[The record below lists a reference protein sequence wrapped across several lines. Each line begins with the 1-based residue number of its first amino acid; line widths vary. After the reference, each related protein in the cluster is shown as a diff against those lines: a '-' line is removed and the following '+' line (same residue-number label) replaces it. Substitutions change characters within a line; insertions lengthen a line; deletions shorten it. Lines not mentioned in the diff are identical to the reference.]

1 MNVDFIFKIAAIG
14 IVVAVLNQL
23 LQRSGREEQ
32 AMMTTIAGLIV
43 VLMMIVTEISN
54 LFEKNQKYF
63 QSIGGKQGTVNM
75 NIIAFVGA
83 GIIGAVLSS
92 VLKQY
97 KPEFSIYITLITGML
112 MLGAAVSAVKPVIE
126 TVSGYLETAVPDSS
140 YADVL
145 VKSLAVCYITQMASD
160 SCNDA
165 GEKSIASKIELAG
178 KFAIVILALPVFSRL
193 MEVIKQLLQ

>member
-1 MNVDFIFKIAAIG
+1 
-14 IVVAVLNQL
+14 
-23 LQRSGREEQ
+23 
-32 AMMTTIAGLIV
+32 
-43 VLMMIVTEISN
+43 
-54 LFEKNQKYF
+54 
-63 QSIGGKQGTVNM
+63 M

-160 SCNDA
+160 SCSDA
-165 GEKSIASKIELAG
+165 GEKSIASCRQVCDSHTGFAG
-178 KFAIVILALPVFSRL
+178 IQQTYGGNKTTFTVRDYENSCY
-193 MEVIKQLLQ
+193 

>member
-1 MNVDFIFKIAAIG
+1 
-14 IVVAVLNQL
+14 
-23 LQRSGREEQ
+23 
-32 AMMTTIAGLIV
+32 
-43 VLMMIVTEISN
+43 
-54 LFEKNQKYF
+54 
-63 QSIGGKQGTVNM
+63 M

-145 VKSLAVCYITQMASD
+145 VKSLAVCYITQMSSD
-160 SCNDA
+160 SCSDS

>member
-32 AMMTTIAGLIV
+32 AMMTTD
-43 VLMMIVTEISN
+43 SN
-54 LFEKNQKYF
+54 RDKQPVRHNQKYF

-140 YADVL
+140 YAEVL

-160 SCNDA
+160 SCSDA

>member
-1 MNVDFIFKIAAIG
+1 
-14 IVVAVLNQL
+14 
-23 LQRSGREEQ
+23 
-32 AMMTTIAGLIV
+32 
-43 VLMMIVTEISN
+43 
-54 LFEKNQKYF
+54 
-63 QSIGGKQGTVNM
+63 M

-160 SCNDA
+160 SCSDA
-165 GEKSIASKIELAG
+165 DRACRQVCDSHTGFAG
-178 KFAIVILALPVFSRL
+178 IQQTYGGNKTTFTVRDYENSCY
-193 MEVIKQLLQ
+193 

>member
-1 MNVDFIFKIAAIG
+1 
-14 IVVAVLNQL
+14 
-23 LQRSGREEQ
+23 
-32 AMMTTIAGLIV
+32 
-43 VLMMIVTEISN
+43 
-54 LFEKNQKYF
+54 
-63 QSIGGKQGTVNM
+63 M

-83 GIIGAVLSS
+83 GIIGAILSS

-160 SCNDA
+160 SCSDA

>member
-1 MNVDFIFKIAAIG
+1 
-14 IVVAVLNQL
+14 
-23 LQRSGREEQ
+23 
-32 AMMTTIAGLIV
+32 
-43 VLMMIVTEISN
+43 
-54 LFEKNQKYF
+54 
-63 QSIGGKQGTVNM
+63 M

-126 TVSGYLETAVPDSS
+126 TVS

-160 SCNDA
+160 SCSDA

>member
-1 MNVDFIFKIAAIG
+1 
-14 IVVAVLNQL
+14 
-23 LQRSGREEQ
+23 
-32 AMMTTIAGLIV
+32 
-43 VLMMIVTEISN
+43 
-54 LFEKNQKYF
+54 
-63 QSIGGKQGTVNM
+63 M

-126 TVSGYLETAVPDSS
+126 TVSGYLETAVPD
-140 YADVL
+140 VL

-160 SCNDA
+160 SCSDA